1 MKIFKSAISISLLIL
16 ILSSCEKDKLT
27 QVCHSVP
34 LTITISPTY
43 NGEVLVLN
51 DSLYTDYLGRSFRV
65 EMFKFY
71 LSHLSIEHSSGDI
84 IELDT
89 LSLIDF
95 SSSNYYYETV
105 LSKGTYNTIH
115 FGVGLD
121 SLMNAS
127 DPSAVDFDSPL
138 SISQNTYWSWA
149 SKYKFLMLEG
159 RVDTTQLGIP
169 QSTFSYHTGF
179 DSMYRTI
186 QLGLGAIDLNE
197 LGATIAINF
206 ALDSLLLGDA
216 GTIDF
221 VEQDA
226 AHSEINIEIFQT
238 LSDNLSNSFY
248 LN

>member
-1 MKIFKSAISISLLIL
+1 MKIINSAISICVLIL
-16 ILSSCEKDKLT
+16 VLSSCEKDKLT

-43 NGEVLVLN
+43 NGEALVLN

-71 LSHLSIEHSSGDI
+71 LSHLSIEHSSGEV

-95 SSSNYYYETV
+95 SLSNYYYETV
-105 LSKGTYNTIH
+105 LPKGTYNTLH

-138 SISQNTYWSWA
+138 GISQNTYWSWA

-159 RVDTTQLGIP
+159 RVDTSQLGIP
-169 QSTFSYHTGF
+169 QATFSYHTGF
-179 DSMYRTI
+179 NSMYRTVH
-186 QLGLGAIDLNE
+186 LGLGSINLTDEGL
-197 LGATIAINF
+197 TIAINF
-206 ALDSLLLGDA
+206 ALDSLLMGD
-216 GTIDF
+216 GGSIDF

-226 AHSEINIEIFQT
+226 AHSELNIDIFET